1 MEEAMSTQD
10 ILNKL
15 DHTYGQKKE
24 IAEAPPAM
32 PRPDRSTLTGWKD
45 SMPICRLSELLRI
58 HKDAGITLTQTM
70 AGDLVLRFEPG
81 IKKGEQD
88 RLRIAQI
95 AIGYLIEALPDLRE
109 CLQRRLI
116 MIPYI

>member
-1 MEEAMSTQD
+1 MSTQD

-32 PRPDRSTLTGWKD
+32 PRPDRSELTGWKD
-45 SMPICRLSELLRI
+45 SLPICRLSELLRI
-58 HKDAGITLTQTM
+58 HKDAGIKLIQTM
-70 AGDLVLRFEPG
+70 AGDIVLHFEPG
-81 IKKGEQD
+81 ITRDEQD

-95 AIGYLIEALPDLRE
+95 ATDYLIDALPDLRE
-109 CLQRRLI
+109 CMQRRLI